1 MPSQATHIILAP
13 WFVQMSQTDYEL
25 KGMVNMSGLIATLW
39 RDPDTMDSVVVYEY
53 LSQLTVLIVQ
63 GDS

>member
-1 MPSQATHIILAP
+1 MPRQATHIILAP
-13 WFVQMSQTDYEL
+13 WFTQMSLTDYEL

-53 LSQLTVLIVQ
+53 LSQLVVMIVQ

>member
-1 MPSQATHIILAP
+1 
-13 WFVQMSQTDYEL
+13 MSLTDYEL

-53 LSQLTVLIVQ
+53 LSQLVVMIVQ